1 METFRQKIQNM
12 TPKEKLKEKLQ
23 NMTKAVGVIQMV
35 KSIGLKD
42 YFEKVGGLDFMTE
55 DEIIKTIQECVDI
68 VGPLQYNELGIEP
81 ILWRE
86 NRDEIH
92 QIEYFSGLGCVV
104 QVWGGYNYNTD
115 EGEYNIKYYNM
126 EKMPLMTI
134 LYAFLDFIEY
144 EMLL

>member
-1 METFRQKIQNM
+1 MEILRQEILNM

-42 YFEKVGGLDFMTE
+42 FFEKVGGLDFMTE

-68 VGPLQYNELGIEP
+68 TGPMQYNELGIQP

-92 QIEYFSGLGCVV
+92 QIEYFSGLGCLV

-115 EGEYNIKYYNM
+115 EGEYNIRYSNM
-126 EKMPLMTI
+126 EKKPLMTI
-134 LYAFLDFIEY
+134 LYAFLDFIET
-144 EMLL
+144 EMTL

>member
-1 METFRQKIQNM
+1 M

-42 YFEKVGGLDFMTE
+42 YFEKVGSLDFLTE
-55 DEIIKTIQECVDI
+55 YEIIKTIQECVDI
-68 VGPLQYNELGIEP
+68 TGPMQYNELGIEP
-81 ILWRE
+81 IIWRE

-92 QIEYFSGLGCVV
+92 QIEYFSILGCLV

-115 EGEYNIKYYNM
+115 EGEYNIKYYSMN
-126 EKMPLMTI
+126 KDQLTLI
-134 LYAFLDFIEY
+134 LYGFLDFIET
-144 EMLL
+144 EMTL

>member
-1 METFRQKIQNM
+1 M

-55 DEIIKTIQECVDI
+55 DEIIKTIQECVYI
-68 VGPLQYNELGIEP
+68 TGPMQYNELGIQP

-115 EGEYNIKYYNM
+115 EGEYNIKYYSMN
-126 EKMPLMTI
+126 KDQLTLI
-134 LYAFLDFIEY
+134 LYGFLDFIES
-144 EMLL
+144 EMIL

>member
-1 METFRQKIQNM
+1 M
-12 TPKEKLKEKLQ
+12 TKQEKLRDKLRL
-23 NMTKAVGVIQMV
+23 MTKTIGVIQMM

-42 YFEKVGGLDFMTE
+42 LLEKTGGLDFLTE

-68 VGPLQYNELGIEP
+68 TGPMQYNELGIQP

-92 QIEYFSGLGCVV
+92 QIEYFSGLGCVA

-115 EGEYNIKYYNM
+115 EGKYNIKYYNM
-126 EKMPLMTI
+126 EKMPLITI

-144 EMLL
+144 EMTL

>member
-1 METFRQKIQNM
+1 M

-42 YFEKVGGLDFMTE
+42 YFEKVGGLDFLTE
-55 DEIIKTIQECVDI
+55 YEIIKTIQECVDI
-68 VGPLQYNELGIEP
+68 TGPMQYNELGIEP
-81 ILWRE
+81 IIWRE

-115 EGEYNIKYYNM
+115 EGEYNIKYYSMN
-126 EKMPLMTI
+126 KDQLTLI
-134 LYAFLDFIEY
+134 LYGFLDFIES
-144 EMLL
+144 EMIL

>member
-1 METFRQKIQNM
+1 M
-12 TPKEKLKEKLQ
+12 TKQEKLRDKLRL
-23 NMTKAVGVIQMV
+23 MTKTIGVIQMM

-42 YFEKVGGLDFMTE
+42 LLEKTGGLDFLTE
-55 DEIIKTIQECVDI
+55 DELAKSIQECVDI
-68 VGPLQYNELGIEP
+68 TGPMQYNELGIEP

-86 NRDEIH
+86 NRYLDEIH

-115 EGEYNIKYYNM
+115 EGTYNVKYYNM
-126 EKMPLMTI
+126 EKMPLITI

>member
-1 METFRQKIQNM
+1 M

-23 NMTKAVGVIQMV
+23 NMTKAVGVFQMV
-35 KSIGLKD
+35 KSIGFKD

-55 DEIIKTIQECVDI
+55 DEIIKTIQKCVYI
-68 VGPLQYNELGIEP
+68 TGPMQYNELGIQP

-115 EGEYNIKYYNM
+115 EGEYNIRYSNM
-126 EKMPLMTI
+126 EKKPLMTI
-134 LYAFLDFIEY
+134 LYAFLDFIET
-144 EMLL
+144 EMTL

>member
-1 METFRQKIQNM
+1 M

-42 YFEKVGGLDFMTE
+42 YFEKVGSLDFLTE
-55 DEIIKTIQECVDI
+55 YEIIKTIQECVDI
-68 VGPLQYNELGIEP
+68 TGPMQYNELGIEP
-81 ILWRE
+81 IIWRE

-92 QIEYFSGLGCVV
+92 QIEYFSILGCVV

-115 EGEYNIKYYNM
+115 EGEYNIKYYSMN
-126 EKMPLMTI
+126 KDQLTLI
-134 LYAFLDFIEY
+134 LYGFLDFIES
-144 EMLL
+144 EMIL

>member
-1 METFRQKIQNM
+1 M

-115 EGEYNIKYYNM
+115 EGEYNIKYYSMN
-126 EKMPLMTI
+126 KDQLTLI
-134 LYAFLDFIEY
+134 LYGFLDFIES
-144 EMLL
+144 EMIL

>member
-1 METFRQKIQNM
+1 M

-42 YFEKVGGLDFMTE
+42 FFEKVGGLDFMTE

-68 VGPLQYNELGIEP
+68 TGPMQYNELGIQP

-86 NRDEIH
+86 TRDEIH
-92 QIEYFSGLGCVV
+92 QLEYFSGTRAVV
-104 QVWGGYNYNTD
+104 QVWEGYNYDTD
-115 EGEYNIKYYNM
+115 GGEYQVFYHSMNKDQ
-126 EKMPLMTI
+126 LMLI
-134 LYAFLDFIEY
+134 LYGFLDFIQT
-144 EMLL
+144 EMTL

>member
-1 METFRQKIQNM
+1 M

-42 YFEKVGGLDFMTE
+42 YFEKVDGLDFMTE

-68 VGPLQYNELGIEP
+68 TGPMQYNELGIQP

-104 QVWGGYNYNTD
+104 QVWGGYNYNAD
-115 EGEYNIKYYNM
+115 EGEYNIKYYSMN
-126 EKMPLMTI
+126 KDQLTLI
-134 LYAFLDFIEY
+134 LYGFLDFIEN
-144 EMLL
+144 EMIL

>member
-1 METFRQKIQNM
+1 M
-12 TPKEKLKEKLQ
+12 TSQEKLKIKLQ

-35 KSIGLKD
+35 KTFGLKE

-55 DEIIKTIQECVDI
+55 DEIIESIQKCVDI

-92 QIEYFSGLGCVV
+92 QIEYFSGSGCFVK
-104 QVWGGYNYNTD
+104 VWGGYNYSTD
-115 EGEYNIKYYNM
+115 EGEYNMLYYNM
-126 EKMPLMTI
+126 GKMPLMTI
-134 LYAFLDFIEY
+134 LYAFLDYMEY

>member
-1 METFRQKIQNM
+1 M

-68 VGPLQYNELGIEP
+68 TGPMQYNELGIQP

-115 EGEYNIKYYNM
+115 EGEYNIKYYSMN
-126 EKMPLMTI
+126 KDQLTLI
-134 LYAFLDFIEY
+134 LYGFLDFIES
-144 EMLL
+144 EMIL

>member
-1 METFRQKIQNM
+1 M

-42 YFEKVGGLDFMTE
+42 FFEKVGGLDFMTE

-68 VGPLQYNELGIEP
+68 TGPMQYNELGIQP

-104 QVWGGYNYNTD
+104 QVWEGYNYNTD
-115 EGEYNIKYYNM
+115 GGEYNIKYYNM

-144 EMLL
+144 EMNL

>member
-1 METFRQKIQNM
+1 M
-12 TPKEKLKEKLQ
+12 TPQEKLRDKLRL
-23 NMTKAVGVIQMV
+23 MTKTIGVIQMM

-42 YFEKVGGLDFMTE
+42 LLEKTGGLDFLTE

-68 VGPLQYNELGIEP
+68 TGPMQYNELGIEP
-81 ILWRE
+81 IIWRE

-115 EGEYNIKYYNM
+115 EGEYNIKYYSMN
-126 EKMPLMTI
+126 KDQLTLI
-134 LYAFLDFIEY
+134 LYGFLDFIES
-144 EMLL
+144 EMIL

>member
-1 METFRQKIQNM
+1 M

-42 YFEKVGGLDFMTE
+42 YFEKVGSLDFLTE
-55 DEIIKTIQECVDI
+55 YEIIKTIQECVDI
-68 VGPLQYNELGIEP
+68 TGPMQYNELGIEP
-81 ILWRE
+81 IIWRE

-92 QIEYFSGLGCVV
+92 QIEYFSILGCLV

-115 EGEYNIKYYNM
+115 EGDYNIKYYSMN
-126 EKMPLMTI
+126 KDQLTLI
-134 LYAFLDFIEY
+134 LYGFLDFIET
-144 EMLL
+144 EMTL

>member
-1 METFRQKIQNM
+1 M

-42 YFEKVGGLDFMTE
+42 FFEKVGGLDFMTE

-68 VGPLQYNELGIEP
+68 TGPMQYNELGIQP

-126 EKMPLMTI
+126 NKDQLMLI
-134 LYAFLDFIEY
+134 LYGFLDFIET
-144 EMLL
+144 EMTL

>member
-1 METFRQKIQNM
+1 M
-12 TPKEKLKEKLQ
+12 TKQEKLRDKLRL
-23 NMTKAVGVIQMV
+23 MTKTIGVIQMM

-42 YFEKVGGLDFMTE
+42 LLEKTGGLDFLTE
-55 DEIIKTIQECVDI
+55 DELAKSIQECVDI
-68 VGPLQYNELGIEP
+68 TGPMQYNELGIQP

-86 NRDEIH
+86 TRDEIH
-92 QIEYFSGLGCVV
+92 QLEYFSGLGCVV
-104 QVWGGYNYNTD
+104 QVWEGYNYNTD
-115 EGEYNIKYYNM
+115 GGEYNVKYYNM